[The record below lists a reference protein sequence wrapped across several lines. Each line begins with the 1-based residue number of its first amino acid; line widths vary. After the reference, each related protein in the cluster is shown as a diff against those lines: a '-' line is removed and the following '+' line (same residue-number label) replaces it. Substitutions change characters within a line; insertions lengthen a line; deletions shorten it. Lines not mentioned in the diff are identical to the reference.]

1 MLRKIRIGI
10 SLTIF
15 LLLTFYLV
23 DFAGI
28 LPNSFHVLAHYAT
41 YSGVVGFKSRDIVV
55 SAGINVVDRK
65 VILLCYLPFGNIPR
79 YSYLDFPQ
87 TR

>member
-15 LLLTFYLV
+15 LLLHILFGRFCRN
-23 DFAGI
+23 FAKLFSCFG
-28 LPNSFHVLAHYAT
+28 SYAT

-55 SAGINVVDRK
+55 SAGINMVDRK
-65 VILLCYLPFGNIPR
+65 VILLCYLSFGNISR